1 MAQISIPD
9 ERLKGKELETWI
21 VQEILGADEWKN
33 SQVSGK
39 LDIRKAQKVIVVRGG
54 KTVNF
59 VL

>member
-1 MAQISIPD
+1 M
-9 ERLKGKELETWI
+9 KGKELETWI

-39 LDIRKAQKVIVVRGG
+39 LDISKAQKVIVVRGG